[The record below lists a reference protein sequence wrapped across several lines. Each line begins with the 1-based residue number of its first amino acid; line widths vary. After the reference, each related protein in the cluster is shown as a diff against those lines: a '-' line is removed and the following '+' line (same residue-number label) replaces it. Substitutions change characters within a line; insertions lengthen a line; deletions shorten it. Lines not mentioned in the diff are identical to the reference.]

1 MTLSRRRVLAALATA
16 GGAGVVTGGG
26 TAALLDDD
34 ERLTS
39 AIGAG
44 AVDLAVGY
52 EVLAGP
58 NAGTTG
64 SHSGTTL
71 ELPVAGLTAS
81 DDSGTAL
88 VSVSLPDLSE
98 TINNPAAVWLR
109 LDCPPASALSEHL
122 SVRLSYADCTTGA
135 RGDTIADGSLR
146 SVADGLRNGE
156 LLDADA
162 STAPVD
168 CLTDELCLLVEYW
181 LDEGYVGTDA
191 TELSFDVYGVQCR
204 NDETRANPFPRRPSC
219 DTYDPCV
226 CCDSLGKLEL
236 EDGEEPGIGDSYIE
250 PGVYAFSEGGDG
262 YEIEIYD
269 TVEKDDGTETTAVA
283 FRLRRTDGGTPP
295 ALCEVGIKAGPGD
308 PRPYTAGEQPTNDTA
323 SLEDGGLLYADD
335 GKAIS
340 HVTVAVCSTDC
351 EEENQ

>member
-26 TAALLDDD
+26 TAALLNDD
-34 ERLTS
+34 ERLTG
-39 AIGAG
+39 AVGAG

-58 NAGTTG
+58 NAGATG
-64 SHSGTTL
+64 RHNGPTL

-88 VSVSLPDLSE
+88 VSVSLPDLPQSV
-98 TINNPAAVWLR
+98 NNPAAVWLR

-122 SVRLSYADCTTGA
+122 SVRLSYADCATGA
-135 RGDTIADGSLR
+135 RGATIADGSLR

-162 STAPVD
+162 STGSVD

-181 LDEGYVGTDA
+181 LNDEYVGTDA
-191 TELSFDVYGVQCR
+191 TALSVDVYGVQCR

-219 DTYDPCV
+219 DTYEPCV

-236 EDGEEPGIGDSYIE
+236 EAGGVPGIGDSDIE

-269 TVEKDDGTETTAVA
+269 TVAKDGGAETTAVA
-283 FRLRRTDGGTPP
+283 FRLRRTDGETPP

-308 PRPYTAGEQPTNDTA
+308 PRLYTAGSQPTSDTA

-335 GKAIS
+335 DKAIS
-340 HVTVAVCSTDC
+340 HITVSVCSTDC

>member
-26 TAALLDDD
+26 TAALLNDG
-34 ERLTS
+34 ERLTG
-39 AIGAG
+39 AVGAG

-52 EVLAGP
+52 EMLAGP
-58 NAGTTG
+58 NAGVTG
-64 SHSGTTL
+64 RHNGPTL

-88 VSVSLPDLSE
+88 VSVSLPELTESV
-98 TINNPAAVWLR
+98 NNPAAVWIR

-122 SVRLSYADCTTGA
+122 SVRVSYADCATGA
-135 RGDTIADGSLR
+135 RGTTIADGSLR
-146 SVADGLRNGE
+146 SVADELRNGE
-156 LLDADA
+156 LLDTDG
-162 STAPVD
+162 STASVD

-181 LDEGYVGTDA
+181 LDEAYVGSDTTA
-191 TELSFDVYGVQCR
+191 LSFDVYGGQCR
-204 NDETRANPFPRRPSC
+204 NDETRANPFPQRPGC

-226 CCDSLGKLEL
+226 CCDRLGKLEL
-236 EDGEEPGIGDSYIE
+236 EDGEVPGIGDSYIE
-250 PGVYAFSEGGDG
+250 SGVYEFSEGAGG

-295 ALCEVGIKAGPGD
+295 ALCEVGIKAKGD
-308 PRPYTAGEQPTNDTA
+308 PRLYTLGSQPTNDTA
-323 SLEDGGLLYADD
+323 SLEDGILLYTNDD
-335 GKAIS
+335 KGIS
-340 HVTVAVCSTDC
+340 HITVDVCSTDC